1 MSRLFV
7 FSPVSIRFLGLILRS
22 LIHFELIFV
31 ESERGVQ
38 FILLYVDTI
47 SSAPFHEEAA
57 FAQRQVWGTFVDHR
71 WLQLHGLRV
80 PSSISVCLVFLLV
93 STPLL
98 WDII

>member
-7 FSPVSIRFLGLILRS
+7 FSPVSSRFLGLILRS

-47 SSAPFHEEAA
+47 SSAPFHEVAA

-98 WDII
+98 CDII